1 MNFSSF
7 AKCIAIIAAC
17 VLLAACR
24 KFDFK
29 FRDPALT
36 CRISEFRGVM
46 GKGESFEMP
55 ITRRIHYNEFGNPTL
70 FEYVE
75 TEGGTG
81 TPNFY
86 FYYNDHQQLIR
97 MVGYGDHRYF
107 YNNLGQIV
115 IDSSYE
121 YYTGGDARYETK
133 FYYDLYGRIIKV
145 TQKYYYDMFEQEGV
159 GETITG
165 YIRYDGRGNRVREG
179 VKYDNRTSIFRTHP
193 LWMFL
198 NLDYSINNPAGA
210 TSYNTAGLPL
220 VVNGYFNFLESAMF
234 TDSIVYD
241 CAQANK

>member
-1 MNFSSF
+1 MNLSTC
-7 AKCIAIIAAC
+7 AKCIAVVTASL
-17 VLLAACR
+17 LLAACR

-29 FRDPALT
+29 FRDPAQH

-46 GKGESFEMP
+46 GKGESFEIP

-107 YNNLGQIV
+107 YNALGQIV

-133 FYYDLYGRIIKV
+133 FYYDLYGRIFKV
-145 TQKYYYDMFEQEGV
+145 SQKYYYDMFEQEGV

-165 YIRYDGRGNRVREG
+165 YIRYDQRGNRIRDG
-179 VKYDNRTSIFRTHP
+179 VKYDTKTSIFRTHP

-198 NLDYSINNPAGA
+198 NLDYSVNNPGKAE
-210 TSYNTAGLPL
+210 SYNAAGLPL
-220 VVNGYFNFLESAMF
+220 VVHGYFNFLESAMF

-241 CAQANK
+241 CGDASK